1 MNYFGGVLLIWVV
14 DNPFFISN
22 IDQLWKLDG
31 TALKSKA
38 NVWTSNDEWNIKNK
52 CIQNISKQKVLGT
65 AYDGKVIE
73 EEFTEGKFG
82 QLWIKGEPNNE
93 GYFTL
98 RNPQSQK
105 VMTAISA
112 TGLEMKGNL

>member
-1 MNYFGGVLLIWVV
+1 MKNK
-14 DNPFFISN
+14 SN
-22 IDQLWKLDG
+22 I
-31 TALKSKA
+31 
-38 NVWTSNDEWNIKNK
+38 WTSDDEWIIKNQGK
-52 CIQNISKQKVLGT
+52 LVYIQNISKLKALAT
-65 AYDGKVIE
+65 TYDGKVIE
-73 EEFTEGKFG
+73 EEFTEEKFG

-98 RNPQSQK
+98 RNPQSKK

>member
-1 MNYFGGVLLIWVV
+1 M
-14 DNPFFISN
+14 
-22 IDQLWKLDG
+22 
-31 TALKSKA
+31 
-38 NVWTSNDEWNIKNK
+38 
-52 CIQNISKQKVLGT
+52 GT

-73 EEFTEGKFG
+73 EEFIEGKSG
-82 QLWIKGEPNNE
+82 QLWEKGESNNE

-98 RNPQSQK
+98 RNPLSKK